1 MSVPV
6 WAGLSVPARV
16 GLVVGAYFTSIAVT
30 GFMPLWY
37 SDRGISAEDI
47 GLILGT
53 ATFLRILAGPG
64 WGNVTDRIGR
74 RRPVL
79 LVAGLAATG
88 MALMFVPTRDF
99 YLLALV
105 AAGQGIA
112 ASALNPLIDSLALA
126 LAREGRMEYGPV
138 RAIGSATFMVTTA
151 TVGSLL
157 TAIGSWVVPW
167 LIAAGYGLATLF
179 SRFLPEAEAPPAV
192 ARSLQ
197 GAGLFRNRG
206 FCLAV
211 VSSGL
216 IQGSHAAY
224 YGFAA
229 LFWRSQGFSDTV
241 IGLLLAEGIIMEI
254 LLFARG
260 RRLIAYLGPAGLT
273 FCAALACAIR
283 WGVTAASP
291 PLAILAL
298 IQLLHAATFA
308 MQHISAMTVLSRHVP
323 VERAATAQALHGAL
337 GFGAPSGIMMLTAG
351 WLYAH
356 YDGVAFLAMAVVG
369 GTAMLVALPLARLES
384 ARAVSP

>member
-1 MSVPV
+1 MWVS
-6 WAGLSVPARV
+6 ARV

-37 SDRGISAEDI
+37 SDRGISAEEI
-47 GLILGT
+47 GQILGT

-79 LVAGLAATG
+79 LVAGLAATT
-88 MALMFVPTRDF
+88 MALMFVPAQGF
-99 YLLALV
+99 VLLVLV
-105 AAGQGIA
+105 ASSQGIA

-138 RAIGSATFMVTTA
+138 RAIGSATFMITTA

-167 LIAAGYGLATLF
+167 LMATGYGLATLF
-179 SRFLPEAEAPPAV
+179 SRFLPEAAAPPAV
-192 ARSLQ
+192 ARSFN
-197 GAGLFRNRG
+197 GMALFRNPG
-206 FCLAV
+206 FRLAV
-211 VSSGL
+211 LSSGL

-298 IQLLHAATFA
+298 IQFLHAATFA
-308 MQHISAMTVLSRHVP
+308 MQHISAMTVLSRYVP

-337 GFGAPSGIMMLTAG
+337 GYGAPNGIMMLIAG
-351 WLYAH
+351 WLYAR
-356 YDGVAFLAMAVVG
+356 YGGVAFLAMAVVG
-369 GTAMLVALPLARLES
+369 GAAMLVAVPLTRLEAAKDS
-384 ARAVSP
+384 DPSSDRR